1 MKIENFTYHVKK
13 CISLIPLLILLFSFE
28 LQADDQSWLN
38 NSLQFSLNPKLNLIF
53 TQESRN
59 NELTFMDSY
68 LSNVQGGI
76 SYSIFSKTYVA
87 LLCKRQVSQK
97 NGYMLYEN
105 RYTCEAG
112 WKKGFDQRTI
122 FDVRFRTEA
131 RTFADGNTEDHLRF
145 RLRLR
150 FTYKATWGSFRFRPF
165 IATEPFGD
173 TLQNKIHQNRFYLG
187 VIFPLSEKIVFSINY
202 IRQDTSKKETLHI
215 LSSGFQLKF

>member
-1 MKIENFTYHVKK
+1 
-13 CISLIPLLILLFSFE
+13 
-28 LQADDQSWLN
+28 
-38 NSLQFSLNPKLNLIF
+38 
-53 TQESRN
+53 
-59 NELTFMDSY
+59 MDPY

-76 SYSIFSKTYVA
+76 SYSIFSKAYVA

-97 NGYMLYEN
+97 TGYMLSEN
-105 RYTCEAG
+105 RYTCEA
-112 WKKGFDQRTI
+112 GFDQRTI

-131 RTFADGNTEDHLRF
+131 RTFAGGNAQDHLRF

-150 FTYKATWGSFRFRPF
+150 FTYKATWGNLSFQPF

-187 VIFPLSEKIVFSINY
+187 VIFPLSKKIVFSINY

-215 LSSGFQLKF
+215 LNSGFQLKV